1 MFYETD
7 GPHGLKHDPFKSL
20 VAPRPIG
27 WISSQAASGV
37 INLAPFSFF
46 NAMATHPPVVVF
58 GCNGVHVEGG
68 VKDTLANIE
77 ETGEFVA
84 NIATWELRDQM
95 NLTSASVPRTVD
107 EMREAGLDPAPCR
120 LVKPP
125 RVAATP
131 ANLECKYLET
141 VSLPSEDPA
150 EPNQALFGQVIGIH
164 IDESIIT
171 DGMIDMTKFKPIAR
185 LGNMDYTVVDNVFTM
200 ARPT

>member
-1 MFYETD
+1 MFYETN

-150 EPNQALFGQVIGIH
+150 EPNQALFGHVIGIH

-171 DGMIDMTKFKPIAR
+171 DGMIDMAKFKPIAR
-185 LGNMDYTVVDNVFTM
+185 LGYMDYTVVDNVFTM

>member
-1 MFYETD
+1 MFYETN

-150 EPNQALFGQVIGIH
+150 QPNQALFGQVVGIH

-185 LGNMDYTVVDNVFTM
+185 LGYMDYTVVDNVFTM

>member
-1 MFYETD
+1 MFYETK

-27 WISSQAASGV
+27 WISSQAASGI

-68 VKDTLANIE
+68 VKDTIANIE

-150 EPNQALFGQVIGIH
+150 EPNQAVFGQVIGIH

-185 LGNMDYTVVDNVFTM
+185 LGYMDYTVVDNVFTM

>member
-1 MFYETD
+1 MFYETN

-141 VSLPSEDPA
+141 VTLPSEDPA
-150 EPNQALFGQVIGIH
+150 EPNQAVFGQVIGVH

-185 LGNMDYTVVDNVFTM
+185 LGYMDYTVVDNVFTM

>member
-1 MFYETD
+1 MFYETNSH
-7 GPHGLKHDPFKSL
+7 HGLKHDPFKSL

-46 NAMATHPPVVVF
+46 NAMAAHPPVVVF
-58 GCNGVHVEGG
+58 GCNGIHVEGG
-68 VKDTLANIE
+68 YKDTIANIE

-95 NLTSASVPRTVD
+95 NLTSAAAPRTVD
-107 EMREAGLDPAPCR
+107 EMRQAGLDPAPCR

-185 LGNMDYTVVDNVFTM
+185 LGYMDYTVVDNVFTM

>member
-1 MFYETD
+1 MFYETN

-141 VSLPSEDPA
+141 VVLPSEDPA

-171 DGMIDMTKFKPIAR
+171 DGMSDMTKFKPIAR
-185 LGNMDYTVVDNVFTM
+185 LGYMDYTVVDNVFTM